1 MTDSTQPARTRFAPS
16 PTGSLHLGSL
26 RTALFAWLLA
36 RHTGGQ
42 FILRIED
49 TDQKRSTAG
58 SLDDIMNG
66 LRWLGLN
73 WDEGPDIGGAYGPY
87 VQSERKEIYQKYAE
101 QLLASGHAYRAYET
115 PEELT
120 AIREELQKRGLSSGY
135 NRQHRSLS
143 AEQRAAFEAESRPS
157 VVRLA
162 VPETG
167 STTFHDLILGDIT
180 TENKQLQD
188 AVLLK
193 ADGMPTYH
201 LAVVVDD
208 HLMQITHVL
217 RSQEWVAST
226 PLHKLIADA
235 FGIEL
240 PTLVHLPVIL
250 NPGGKGKLSKRKQ
263 VGQNQDNLTLVHE
276 FIGAGY
282 LPDALFNFLT
292 NIGWNFDAEREIFT
306 REEAIERFDVSEVN
320 PSPAALPYEKLEWLN
335 GLYIRELSLDA
346 LKQALLPVLSHALD
360 IDEAVLSRDAR
371 LDGLLPVIQE
381 RLKTLNDAP
390 ALVDWAFKQADELV
404 YDDPS
409 LLLGRKLDAAQSIEV
424 LRTGSVVLG
433 QVEPFDAPSL
443 EAAFRQAADA
453 AGLKAGPFF
462 GPFRAA
468 ISAKHVSPPL
478 FESLAVLG
486 REEVQRRVER
496 AIGVLAGVGE

>member
-1 MTDSTQPARTRFAPS
+1 MTNSTQPARTRFAPS
-16 PTGSLHLGSL
+16 PTGFLHIGGL

-36 RHTGGQ
+36 RHTNGQ

-49 TDQKRSTAG
+49 TDQKRFDPQ
-58 SLDDIMNG
+58 SLDNLMNG
-66 LRWLGLN
+66 LRWLGLD
-73 WDEGPDIGGAYGPY
+73 WDEGPNVGGPYGPY

-120 AIREELQKRGLSSGY
+120 AIREELQKRGQPSGY
-135 NRQHRSLS
+135 NRQHRSLT
-143 AEQRAAFEAESRPS
+143 AEQRAQFEAEGRPS

-167 STTFHDLILGDIT
+167 STTFHDLIRGDIV
-180 TENKQLQD
+180 TEHKQLQD

-193 ADGMPTYH
+193 ADGLPTYH

-217 RSQEWVAST
+217 RAEEWIPST

-235 FGIEL
+235 LGLDL

-263 VGQNQDNLTLVHE
+263 GGAGDNLTLVHE
-276 FIGAGY
+276 FIEAGY

-306 REEAIERFDVSEVN
+306 RAEAIERFDVSEVN
-320 PSPAALPYEKLEWLN
+320 PSPAALPYEKLEWMN
-335 GLYIRELSLDA
+335 GLYIREITPEA
-346 LKQALLPVLSHALD
+346 LKQQLLPTLSCALD
-360 IDEAVLSRDAR
+360 IDEAVLSHDPR
-371 LDGLLPVIQE
+371 LDGLIPVIQE

-390 ALVDWAFKQADELV
+390 ELVDWAFKQADELV

-409 LLLGRKLDAAQSIEV
+409 LLLGRKLDAAQSMNV
-424 LRTGSVVLG
+424 LRNGSVVLG
-433 QVEPFDAPSL
+433 GVEPFEAEAL
-443 EAAFRQAADA
+443 EAAFRQAADD
-453 AGLKAGPFF
+453 AGLKAGSYF

-468 ISAKHVSPPL
+468 ISAKKVSPPL

-486 REEVQRRVER
+486 REEVLRRVER
-496 AIGVLAGVGE
+496 AIGVLEEQGG

>member
-1 MTDSTQPARTRFAPS
+1 MTTTTQPARTRFAPS
-16 PTGSLHLGSL
+16 PTGFLHLGGL

-36 RHTGGQ
+36 RHTDGQ

-49 TDQKRSTAG
+49 TDQKRFDPQ
-58 SLDDIMNG
+58 SLDNLISG
-66 LRWLGLN
+66 LRWLGLD
-73 WDEGPDIGGAYGPY
+73 WDEGPDVGGPYGPY
-87 VQSERKEIYQKYAE
+87 VQSERRESYQKYAE

-120 AIREELQKRGLSSGY
+120 AIREDLQKRGLPSGY
-135 NRQHRSLS
+135 NRQHRTLT
-143 AEQRAAFEAESRPS
+143 AEQRAAFEAEGRPS

-162 VPETG
+162 VPEAG
-167 STTFHDLILGDIT
+167 STTFHDLIRGDIV
-180 TENKQLQD
+180 TEHKQLQD

-193 ADGMPTYH
+193 ADGLPTYH

-208 HLMQITHVL
+208 HLMQISHVL
-217 RSQEWVAST
+217 RAEEWIPSA

-235 FGIEL
+235 LDIEL

-263 VGQNQDNLTLVHE
+263 AGGGENLTLVHE
-276 FIGAGY
+276 FIEAGY

-292 NIGWNFDAEREIFT
+292 NIGWNFDAEREVFT
-306 REEAIERFDVSEVN
+306 RAEAIERFDISEVN

-335 GLYIRELSLDA
+335 GLYIREMEPDA
-346 LKQALLPVLSHALD
+346 LKQHLLPVLAEALD
-360 IDEAVLSRDAR
+360 IQEAALRRDAR
-371 LDGLLPVIQE
+371 LDGLIPVIQE

-390 ALVDWAFKQADELV
+390 ALVDWAFKQADEIE

-409 LLLGRKLDAAQSIEV
+409 LLLGRKLDARQSIEV
-424 LRTGSVVLG
+424 LRKGSVVLG
-433 QVEPFDAPSL
+433 AVEPFDAESL
-443 EAAFRQAADA
+443 EAAFRRAAEE

-468 ISAKHVSPPL
+468 ISGKKVSPPL

-496 AIGVLAGVGE
+496 AIGVLEGMG